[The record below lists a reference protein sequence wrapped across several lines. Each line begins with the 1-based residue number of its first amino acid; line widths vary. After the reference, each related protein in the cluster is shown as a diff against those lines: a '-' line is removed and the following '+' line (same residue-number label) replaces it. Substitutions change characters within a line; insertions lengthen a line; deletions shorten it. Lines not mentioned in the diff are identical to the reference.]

1 MEIRPARP
9 DDAPALV
16 ALRAV
21 VYPYLVRGVESTR
34 KMISEPPPG
43 ENWAAF
49 VAEIDGRLV
58 GWASSYLHAS
68 TSEPGFGEISLL
80 HVHPGYRR
88 QGAGSAL
95 FAACVRHLRQ
105 AGARRVRTFALEQ
118 SLEYA
123 RRRGFE
129 PSRAVHYSALPLRPA
144 PAVPP
149 TPPGVR
155 LVPLSDLD
163 PMRLY
168 EAHVAAAAD
177 EPGDVAPDANSYES
191 WRYGVWTD
199 PGLDR
204 CASVAA
210 TANGEIIGFT
220 LVTRD
225 GERMWSEM
233 TATLPQHRG
242 RGLALLVKS
251 AALQRAAEGGVTV
264 AYTSN
269 DESNA
274 PMLAVNSRLGYCRV
288 ATQWSCLFSR

>member
-1 MEIRPARP
+1 
-9 DDAPALV
+9 
-16 ALRAV
+16 
-21 VYPYLVRGVESTR
+21 
-34 KMISEPPPG
+34 
-43 ENWAAF
+43 
-49 VAEIDGRLV
+49 
-58 GWASSYLHAS
+58 
-68 TSEPGFGEISLL
+68 
-80 HVHPGYRR
+80 
-88 QGAGSAL
+88 
-95 FAACVRHLRQ
+95 
-105 AGARRVRTFALEQ
+105 
-118 SLEYA
+118 
-123 RRRGFE
+123 
-129 PSRAVHYSALPLRPA
+129 
-144 PAVPP
+144 
-149 TPPGVR
+149 
-155 LVPLSDLD
+155 
-163 PMRLY
+163 MRLY

-242 RGLALLVKS
+242 RGLARLVKS

-274 PMLAVNSRLGYCRV
+274 PMRAVNSRLGYCRV